1 LQPGEHWKIEDLDG
15 VQFVWIRTPSYKRND
30 WQRIR
35 NMLAFMLRT
44 WRLGQKLPELMPEIG
59 RPDVVIGSSPHLLT
73 PLAASMVARHFRVP
87 FVMEVRDLWPQTI
100 IDMGALSPSH
110 PVIRSLQTLE
120 KFLYHRAERV
130 VTLLP
135 LAHEYI
141 TAYDIPRE
149 KIVWI
154 SNGVDLSRFNK
165 ATLGSVSH
173 EGFCVMY
180 LGAHGQANALDV
192 LIQAARIVWDKAFYE
207 ISFVLIGDGAEKPML
222 IELTKELG
230 LENVEFR
237 NPIPKTEVPNALREA
252 DSLLFNLEEVAV
264 FVYGIS
270 PNKLF
275 DYMAAGKP
283 VITSVEA
290 PDNPVEKSR
299 CGLIV
304 PPRDPEALAEAIIKI
319 YEMPPEEREDIG
331 RRGREYVA
339 EHHDIAMLAGRVENT
354 LTQILSSG

>member
-1 LQPGEHWKIEDLDG
+1 
-15 VQFVWIRTPSYKRND
+15 
-30 WQRIR
+30 
-35 NMLAFMLRT
+35 
-44 WRLGQKLPELMPEIG
+44 
-59 RPDVVIGSSPHLLT
+59 
-73 PLAASMVARHFRVP
+73 
-87 FVMEVRDLWPQTI
+87 
-100 IDMGALSPSH
+100 
-110 PVIRSLQTLE
+110 
-120 KFLYHRAERV
+120 
-130 VTLLP
+130 
-135 LAHEYI
+135 
-141 TAYDIPRE
+141 
-149 KIVWI
+149 
-154 SNGVDLSRFNK
+154 
-165 ATLGSVSH
+165 
-173 EGFCVMY
+173 
-180 LGAHGQANALDV
+180 
-192 LIQAARIVWDKAFYE
+192 
-207 ISFVLIGDGAEKPML
+207 
-222 IELTKELG
+222 
-230 LENVEFR
+230 
-237 NPIPKTEVPNALREA
+237 
-252 DSLLFNLEEVAV
+252 LEEVAV